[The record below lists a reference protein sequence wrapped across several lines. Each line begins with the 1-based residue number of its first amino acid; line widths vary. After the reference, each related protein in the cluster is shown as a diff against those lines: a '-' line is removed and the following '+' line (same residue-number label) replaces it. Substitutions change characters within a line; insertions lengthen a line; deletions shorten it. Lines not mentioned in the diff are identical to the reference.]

1 MWIGV
6 GKASQVS
13 LRATVFVGD
22 TCRIVLDPAGMVEAG
37 EMLPVAA
44 SLADPPTDVGVE
56 EFVLL

>member
-1 MWIGV
+1 M

>member
-1 MWIGV
+1 M
-6 GKASQVS
+6 S

-22 TCRIVLDPAGMVEAG
+22 TCRIVFVLAGMEAG
-37 EMLPVAA
+37 GTVTVAA